1 MTSNQRRHLNAI
13 ALILILGASLG
24 LGARATQQSAE
35 GAATLE
41 GQGSVVDANGVDHPI
56 ADYRRIV
63 SASTIADQVFA
74 RLLPSSRIAAVA
86 AYTQRND
93 FEHWRYEGKPTIEA
107 LEDLEAIL
115 ALSPDLV
122 VVSNIAAPARVQRL
136 RERGLR
142 VFNLG
147 APEGEATLLRDL
159 RLLGRLVGQAA
170 RADALASRFERRFD
184 RVGTDGGTSDG
195 PAGLYVTRI
204 AGQLYGGTVG
214 TSYHDVLR
222 AAGMTD
228 VAAEDGLRSWPTY
241 GAEDLLR
248 LAPAWLVV
256 PKGSDVCAHPGL
268 DALAAC
274 AGNRLL
280 EVDGNLLG
288 DPGFGML
295 PAAEALAEAIEAQ
308 R

>member
-1 MTSNQRRHLNAI
+1 MTSNRRRLLNAI
-13 ALILILGASLG
+13 ALLLTLGASLG

-41 GQGSVVDANGVDHPI
+41 DQGTVVDANGVEHPI
-56 ADYRRIV
+56 GDYRRIV

-74 RLLPSSRIAAVA
+74 RLLPRDRIAAVA

-170 RADALASRFERRFD
+170 RSEALASRFERRFA
-184 RVGTDGGTSDG
+184 RVGTDDG

-256 PKGSDVCAHPGL
+256 PKDSDVCAHPGL
-268 DALAAC
+268 DALSAC